1 MLSTTSRVFTYLLAA
16 LYALIGVIL
25 FIQPEQQAPV
35 FAWNVTGFMT
45 MTIGAWCLG
54 NAWLAFFTA
63 RRWNWQLVYPALS
76 YLWSFGL
83 LEGMI
88 VVSFRDKLNLDYPVA
103 TAYVAAISV
112 NAIAAVIGIA
122 DWLRVRP
129 AGKVSEPMTGLMRGV
144 ATTFVLFVGFIGI
157 YGMSVQAG
165 APITTGEI
173 FPEAMTTLT
182 LRSFGAFFLALTIGM
197 LPLLFEKNRAP
208 FLNYSFLS
216 FGLVIIITIAAF
228 AYFPLF
234 NFSEH
239 PFGLVY
245 FLAYFVAAGISI
257 FFFRKF
263 GTGTSKA

>member
-1 MLSTTSRVFTYLLAA
+1 
-16 LYALIGVIL
+16 
-25 FIQPEQQAPV
+25 
-35 FAWNVTGFMT
+35 MT
-45 MTIGAWCLG
+45 MSIGAWCLG
-54 NAWLAFFTA
+54 NAWLAVFTV
-63 RRWNWQLVYPALS
+63 RRWTWKLVYPALS

-83 LEGMI
+83 LEGM
-88 VVSFRDKLNLDYPVA
+88 VVVTFREKLNLASPVA
-103 TAYVAAISV
+103 LAYVAAISV
-112 NAIAAVIGIA
+112 NALAAAVGIV

-129 AGKVSEPMTGLMRGV
+129 TGSPSEPMPGLMRGV
-144 ATTFVLFVGFIGI
+144 ATTFVLFVGFLGV
-157 YGMSVQAG
+157 YGLSVQAG
-165 APITTGEI
+165 APITTGKV

-208 FLNYSFLS
+208 FLNYSFLA
-216 FGLVIIITIAAF
+216 FGLVVIITIAAF

-239 PFGLVY
+239 PFGSLY
-245 FLAYFVAAGISI
+245 FLAYFVAAGISV